1 MLATDPFVEKEFE
14 IWPGLLRM
22 EAAGDGACEALD
34 AGMDAARE
42 VSQTLIADAELL
54 AGGSAD
60 VLPRGRAGR
69 LAMEAY
75 QTVRDAL
82 PADDLP
88 PVLAA
93 LPGAVCDAVLAAM
106 RERSGDASL
115 SVSLDGV
122 MAVHREAGSTALPRT
137 GLPPMLHEFSVA
149 LGAGLQGGVAMGGIR
164 SSTLTSG
171 LADLVA
177 VQARGAGL
185 AGLVAAALADA
196 TGVAGAAREPGHSRD
211 KLLQMGWAGRRLTG
225 ATGLI
230 EPEVVWEALSAAVRR
245 ANVLRERRLLRVAA
259 LGLKGRGRIV
269 GPVDGDR
276 LLRFGVSEWR

>member
-1 MLATDPFVEKEFE
+1 MLATESFVEKDFE
-14 IWPGLLRM
+14 VWPGLLRM
-22 EAAGDGACEALD
+22 EAAGDGAREALD

-82 PADDLP
+82 PADSLP

-93 LPGAVCDAVLAAM
+93 LPGAVCDTVLAAM
-106 RERSGDASL
+106 CARCETASL
-115 SVSLDGV
+115 FVSLDGV
-122 MAVHREAGSTALPRT
+122 VAIHRESGSAVPPHL
-137 GLPPMLHEFSVA
+137 GLPPVLREFSAV
-149 LGAGLQGGVAMGGIR
+149 LGNELQGGVALGG
-164 SSTLTSG
+164 LHVPVPTSG

-177 VQARGAGL
+177 VQTRGAAL
-185 AGLVAAALADA
+185 AGFVASALADA
-196 TGVAGAAREPGHSRD
+196 TDVASVAREPARLRD
-211 KLLQMGWAGRRLTG
+211 RLFDMGWKGRRVTG
-225 ATGLI
+225 GTGLI
-230 EPEVVWEALSAAVRR
+230 EPEEVWQALSAAVRR
-245 ANVLRERRLLRVAA
+245 ASALREKRLLRAAA
-259 LGLKGRGRIV
+259 LGLKGRGRTV

>member
-1 MLATDPFVEKEFE
+1 MLATESFVEKEFE
-14 IWPGLLRM
+14 IWPGVLRM
-22 EAAGDGACEALD
+22 EAAGDGAREALD

-69 LAMEAY
+69 LAIEAY

-82 PADDLP
+82 PADSLP

-93 LPGAVCDAVLAAM
+93 LPGAVCDTVLTAM
-106 RERSGDASL
+106 RARCKKASL
-115 SVSLDGV
+115 FVSLDGAG
-122 MAVHREAGSTALPRT
+122 AVHRESGSAVPRL
-137 GLPPMLHEFSVA
+137 GLPPVLREFSAA
-149 LGAGLQGGVAMGGIR
+149 LGNELQGGVALGG
-164 SSTLTSG
+164 LHVPAPTSG

-177 VQARGAGL
+177 VQTRGAAL
-185 AGLVAAALADA
+185 ASFVASALADA
-196 TGVAGAAREPGHSRD
+196 TDVASVAREPARLRD
-211 KLLQMGWAGRRLTG
+211 RLFNIGWKGRQVTGGAGLV
-225 ATGLI
+225 
-230 EPEVVWEALSAAVRR
+230 ESEEVWQALSAGVRR
-245 ANVLRERRLLRVAA
+245 ASALREKRLLRAAA
-259 LGLKGRGRIV
+259 LGLKGRGRTV